1 MDSLRVAVCEDN
13 PEEYEQLFLMIQD
26 SGFPV
31 RVSMFES
38 GEAFLAEYHPG
49 CYDLV
54 LMDIYLN
61 GISGVEAVR
70 LIRKTDPE
78 LPVAFTTCSPD
89 HALEGYRLDVARY
102 MEKPIT
108 KQAVQEILKL
118 AYEKRRNRPGIQ
130 VLNGGKNVSVPF
142 GEILCAEQKGH
153 YVLYHLT
160 DGRVLRSKGKL
171 NDVEAFFPK
180 PPYIR
185 CHKSYLANLAYVT
198 GLDKELMIYQMRD
211 GTNVHI
217 RRESLK
223 KAKDAWESWLFQRAR
238 KEGGML

>member
-70 LIRKTDPE
+70 MIRKTDQE
-78 LPVAFTTCSPD
+78 LPVAFTT
-89 HALEGYRLDVARY
+89 
-102 MEKPIT
+102 
-108 KQAVQEILKL
+108 
-118 AYEKRRNRPGIQ
+118 
-130 VLNGGKNVSVPF
+130 
-142 GEILCAEQKGH
+142 
-153 YVLYHLT
+153 
-160 DGRVLRSKGKL
+160 
-171 NDVEAFFPK
+171 
-180 PPYIR
+180 
-185 CHKSYLANLAYVT
+185 
-198 GLDKELMIYQMRD
+198 
-211 GTNVHI
+211 
-217 RRESLK
+217 
-223 KAKDAWESWLFQRAR
+223 
-238 KEGGML
+238 